1 MQKRAM
7 VLALCLKVAF
17 VGAKE
22 PPGWFTP
29 LRDAVYGSAGD
40 AAYIARL
47 GGEVEE
53 HAKQELSG
61 TELFNMLSYCEF
73 LIAKA
78 YLTEKNHDQAERH
91 FQRGFDY
98 ADSSVKD
105 KPTADGYRMMAEN
118 ISQLCTLKST
128 AWVIANGLKVEQ
140 YAKKG
145 LKYDKRN
152 AACSFL
158 IAARWVYAPAPFHN
172 INKGINE
179 MKKILSD
186 SYDLQKEDYFNIY
199 YSIAYAYNRNKKAD
213 EAKSWLEKAL
223 DIYPENSDALNL
235 SQGRVRIAESI
246 NSVGSFNAVTTA
258 E

>member
-1 MQKRAM
+1 MVKVAM
-7 VLALCLKVAF
+7 ALVLCLNTALA
-17 VGAKE
+17 GAKE
-22 PPGWFTP
+22 PPDWFIP
-29 LRDAVYGSAGD
+29 LRDAVYGSAGE
-40 AAYIARL
+40 AAHVARL
-47 GGEVEE
+47 GNEVEE
-53 HAKQELSG
+53 LAKQKLSG

-78 YLTEKNHDQAERH
+78 YIGEKNDEQAERH
-91 FQRGFDY
+91 LQRGFDY

-105 KPTADGYRMMAEN
+105 NPTAEGYRMMAEN

-186 SYDLQKEDYFNIY
+186 SYDLQKEDYFNVY
-199 YSIAYAYNRNKKAD
+199 YSIAYAYNRNKKTD

-223 DIYPENSDALNL
+223 NIYPENKDALNL
-235 SQGRVRIAESI
+235 GQGRVRIAVPV
-246 NSVGSFNAVTTA
+246 NSSGSFNAA
-258 E
+258 A

>member
-1 MQKRAM
+1 MA
-7 VLALCLKVAF
+7 LALCLNTALA
-17 VGAKE
+17 GAKE

-29 LRDAVYGSAGD
+29 LRDAVYGNAGD

-47 GGEVEE
+47 GSEVVER
-53 HAKQELSG
+53 AKQELNG

-73 LIAKA
+73 LIAKTYMA
-78 YLTEKNHDQAERH
+78 EKNDEQAERH
-91 FQRGFDY
+91 LQRGFDY

-105 KPTADGYRMMAEN
+105 NPTAEGYRMMAEN

-145 LKYDKRN
+145 LTHDKRN

-179 MKKILSD
+179 MKKILSG
-186 SYDLQKEDYFNIY
+186 SYDPQKEDYFNIY
-199 YSIAYAYNRNKKAD
+199 YSIAYAYNRNKKPD

-223 DIYPENSDALNL
+223 DIYPENKDALSL
-235 SQGRVRIAESI
+235 KGGRVRIAVPV
-246 NSVGSFNAVTTA
+246 NSAGSFNAAVA

>member
-1 MQKRAM
+1 MQKMALA
-7 VLALCLKVAF
+7 LALCINAVLA
-17 VGAKE
+17 GAKE
-22 PPGWFTP
+22 PPDWFTP

-47 GGEVEE
+47 EGEVEE
-53 HAKQELSG
+53 LAKQKLSG
-61 TELFNMLSYCEF
+61 TELFNMLSHCEF
-73 LIAKA
+73 LIAKT
-78 YLTEKNHDQAERH
+78 YLTEKNYEQAERH

-105 KPTADGYRMMAEN
+105 NPTAEGYRMMAEN
-118 ISQLCTLKST
+118 ISQLCTLRST

-179 MKKILSD
+179 MKNILSG
-186 SYDLQKEDYFNIY
+186 SYDLQKEDYFNVY
-199 YSIAYAYNRNKKAD
+199 YSIAYAYNRGKKPD

-223 DIYPENSDALNL
+223 AIYPENKDALNL
-235 SQGRVRIAESI
+235 AQGEVRIAVPE
-246 NSVGSFNAVTTA
+246 NSVKSFNASTS